1 MKNESFFARAR
12 GQLLN
17 PIAKAVAAAEEV
29 LDHNA
34 EGHEREALLASL
46 INLFVLVLKADG
58 SVSDAELQVVSR
70 ALREEHGEAVV
81 KQLQERAT
89 ADTLSLIHI

>member
-1 MKNESFFARAR
+1 MKDESFFQRAR

-34 EGHEREALLASL
+34 EGHEREALLAS
-46 INLFVLVLKADG
+46 
-58 SVSDAELQVVSR
+58 
-70 ALREEHGEAVV
+70 
-81 KQLQERAT
+81 RAT
-89 ADTLSLIHI
+89 PSGAPPGEPC

>member
-1 MKNESFFARAR
+1 MKDESFFQRAR

-58 SVSDAELQVVSR
+58 SVSDTELQVVSR
-70 ALREEHGEAVV
+70 ALREEHGRPLLSSYRSAP
-81 KQLQERAT
+81 
-89 ADTLSLIHI
+89 TLMPCRM